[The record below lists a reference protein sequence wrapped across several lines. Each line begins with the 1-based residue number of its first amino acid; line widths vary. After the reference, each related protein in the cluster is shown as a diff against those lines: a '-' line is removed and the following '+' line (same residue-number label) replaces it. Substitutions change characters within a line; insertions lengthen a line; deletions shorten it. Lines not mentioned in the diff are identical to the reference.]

1 VAFIVEIKPS
11 ARKRNGDVG
20 RAVNRE
26 GTTRRFESRRAAE
39 AWADELTG
47 GGRDHVWIKAAHPAD
62 QSSVDGYLVSRNA
75 RGKLEAAFDKKR
87 RRLRG
92 GDHSQQQG
100 LDDGNASLDV

>member
-26 GTTRRFESRRAAE
+26 GTTRRFESRTAAE
-39 AWADELTG
+39 AWADDLTG

-62 QSSVDGYLVSRNA
+62 QSTVDAYLVSQNA
-75 RGKLEAAFDKKR
+75 RGKLEAAYDKRR

-92 GDHSQQQG
+92 GDQSDQRG
-100 LDDGNASLDV
+100 LID